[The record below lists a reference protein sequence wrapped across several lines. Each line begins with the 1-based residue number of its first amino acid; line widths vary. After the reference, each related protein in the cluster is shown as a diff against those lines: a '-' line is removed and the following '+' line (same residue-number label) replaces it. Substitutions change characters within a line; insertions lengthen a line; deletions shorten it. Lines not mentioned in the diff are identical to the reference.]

1 MNLTWQIAKQFR
13 DVYFGGNW
21 TSVNLKENLADVT
34 WQQAITKVY
43 SFNTIAALVYRIS
56 ACDVPALVFRQLG
69 KLFIC

>member
-34 WQQAITKVY
+34 WQQATTKVY
-43 SFNTIAALVYRIS
+43 SANTIAALVYRIS
-56 ACDVPALVFRQLG
+56 ACRCTGISIPSAW
-69 KLFIC
+69 